1 MNIASI
7 DIGSNTVLLLIAKIE
22 DNKLVPLINLYESPR
37 LGKGLKPGCS
47 IQPERINDLMS
58 ILSRY
63 KQEIIKYNCQN
74 VILTATNAMRIAN
87 NSSEIIEI
95 VKKKLGF
102 TIKIISGEEEAK
114 LSFLGATY
122 DLSDNNFPKTVV
134 DIGGGSTEIIYG
146 NEDKIIFK
154 KSFGIGV
161 VNLTEH
167 FSINDFEKIR
177 KFYKID
183 NFLQNTFKEDLFVI
197 PPHIKTIAVA
207 GTPTTLSCIIQNL
220 KYYDDSKV
228 EGSQLT
234 SKNIDYLL
242 EVLSSMTPYEIKAK
256 FGNVVKGRE
265 DVILAGTIILKSLI
279 KLLDIYTIYVSSK
292 GLRYGN
298 IISYLNN
305 LNNIVK

>member
-22 DNKLVPLINLYESPR
+22 DNKLVPLVNLYESPR
-37 LGKGLKPGCS
+37 LGKGLKPGGV
-47 IQPERINDLMS
+47 ILKDRIDDLMNV
-58 ILSRY
+58 LGKY

-87 NSSEIIEI
+87 NSSEIIRM
-95 VKKKLGF
+95 VKKEFGF
-102 TIKIISGEEEAK
+102 NIKIISGEEEAK

-122 DLSDNNFPKTVV
+122 DLPDKTSAKTVV
-134 DIGGGSTEIIYG
+134 DIGGGSTEIVYG
-146 NEDKIIFK
+146 NKDKIIFK
-154 KSFGIGV
+154 KSFGVGV
-161 VNLTEH
+161 VFLTEY
-167 FSINDFEKIR
+167 FSINDFGNVQ
-177 KFYKID
+177 KFDEID
-183 NFLQNTFKEDLFVI
+183 NYLQKIFKEDLSVI

-207 GTPTTLSCIIQNL
+207 GTPTTLSCMIQNL

-228 EGSQLT
+228 EGSQLS

-242 EVLSSMTPYEIKAK
+242 EVLSSMTPNEIKVK
-256 FGNVVKGRE
+256 FGDVVKGRE

-279 KLLDIYTIYVSSK
+279 KFLDISTIYVSSK

-305 LNNIVK
+305 LNNVIK